1 MVIAEME
8 RFGWRV
14 ATEQLQFLRHEL
26 FLLTQNKPIRWLV
39 LFFEPSAGVLI
50 SYRLDRCFYLLCG
63 PVWTALRILAF
74 PLFLFLRLLSCRHEI
89 CFKAQIGQGLQVWH
103 PTLGLAVHGDAI
115 VGKNCI
121 LYGGNSIGVRRGI
134 RRGELV
140 LGDDVVLGINSCILG
155 PARIGNRVVI
165 GAGAV
170 VVSDIPQN
178 TVAVGVPAR
187 PANPK
192 RSDCS

>member
-1 MVIAEME
+1 MIAEME

-14 ATEQLQFLRHEL
+14 AIEQLRFLRHEL
-26 FLLTQNKPIRWLV
+26 CLLTHDKPIRWLV

-103 PTLGLAVHGDAI
+103 STLGLAVHGDAI

-155 PARIGNRVVI
+155 PARIGDRVVI
-165 GAGAV
+165 GAGAI

-178 TVAVGVPAR
+178 TVVVGVPVR
-187 PANPK
+187 PVNSK
-192 RSDCS
+192 RSDHP

>member
-1 MVIAEME
+1 ME

-14 ATEQLQFLRHEL
+14 AIEQLRFLRHEL
-26 FLLTQNKPIRWLV
+26 CLLTHDKPIRWLV

-103 PTLGLAVHGDAI
+103 STLGLVVHGDAI

-155 PARIGNRVVI
+155 PARIGDRVVI
-165 GAGAV
+165 GAGAI

-178 TVAVGVPAR
+178 TMVVGGPVR
-187 PANPK
+187 PVNSK
-192 RSDCS
+192 RSDHP

>member
-1 MVIAEME
+1 ME
-8 RFGWRV
+8 HSGAQTVGDQFRFL
-14 ATEQLQFLRHEL
+14 AHEL
-26 FLLTQNKPIRWLV
+26 RLLTHGKPIRWLV

-50 SYRLDRCFYLLCG
+50 SYRLDRSAYLLCG
-63 PVWTALRILAF
+63 RIWTALRVLFF

-89 CFKAQIGQGLQVWH
+89 CFAAQIGRGLQVWH
-103 PTLGLAVHGDAI
+103 PTLGVVVHGDAI

-140 LGDDVVLGINSCILG
+140 LGDDVILGINACVLG
-155 PARIGNRVVI
+155 PAQIGNRVTI

-170 VVSDIPQN
+170 VVNDLAEA

-187 PANPK
+187 P
-192 RSDCS
+192 R